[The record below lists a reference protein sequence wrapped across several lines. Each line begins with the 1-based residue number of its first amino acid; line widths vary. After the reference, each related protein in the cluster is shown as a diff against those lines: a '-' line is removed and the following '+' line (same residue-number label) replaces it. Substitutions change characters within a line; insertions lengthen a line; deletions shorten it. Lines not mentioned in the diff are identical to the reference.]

1 MKTFFTLSLV
11 LFVVSGLLGQTDCR
25 VKIVYS
31 MNKSLP
37 PSYTF
42 KTEPQAE
49 GAKYTWSFGDG
60 TYSDSP
66 TPTRTFKTSNY
77 YGIYVKVLN
86 ADGKICVGEI
96 KEKFEGTNM
105 ATPPV
110 SAILSG
116 KGKVKDLSTV
126 DGCGLVIALENGT
139 VLVPVQLLSNFL
151 LKEGQYVELAYELL
165 NEASKCNAGKSAK
178 IHRISEITANTTCR
192 LPISIVKNATNPVS
206 YTFRTETQP
215 EGSKYYWY
223 FGDGGT
229 SERPNPT
236 YTFKKSGTFTVNL
249 KVLHS
254 TGKVCYGEIKETFAG
269 ETIQACKA
277 YFTATN
283 QLWSDPAMMKKVV
296 FANLSTGDIKECLW
310 NFGDNTTST
319 ELKPTHEYAA
329 FGEYKVCLII
339 TTASGCKSD
348 YCATVKVA
356 EKPVVSGCAFDLI
369 IKPKPETPN
378 AFLFYAISKSE
389 ISASKWSF
397 GDGSVS
403 ELANPEH
410 KFEKPGIYEIKCTIT
425 TKDGCTET
433 RAIKHAVN
441 QLLLPACEGAFSIVL
456 YDPTDNKCNG
466 KAVVKLIDGNGV
478 EVKDIKYIWHENK
491 MGNTMENLCPDKPY
505 TVQAIIDGV
514 CQKSYSFSFLSKP
527 IWKLQNING
536 QNNFTVI
543 APVEGIQYEWN
554 FGNGVVL
561 KGATVNYDFGK
572 EGIYDV
578 TLKAVSETDFAEYSQ
593 QVVVAA
599 GITAATVL
607 KESEFKIFPN
617 PVKDVLRIYSGASL
631 TGNLFVEIINI
642 AGQKIYAQP
651 IDAEKLNSSEVNI
664 SHLKSGIYFLRITS
678 GRTLIADRKFIKEK

>member
-1 MKTFFTLSLV
+1 
-11 LFVVSGLLGQTDCR
+11 
-25 VKIVYS
+25 

-42 KTEPQAE
+42 KTDPQTE

-66 TPTRTFKTSNY
+66 MPTHKFKVSNY

-86 ADGKICVGEI
+86 PDGKTCVGEI
-96 KEKFEGTNM
+96 KEKFEGENAST
-105 ATPPV
+105 TPTP
-110 SAILSG
+110 AIISG

-139 VLVPVQLLSNFL
+139 ILVPVQMLSNFL
-151 LKEGQYVELAYELL
+151 LKEGQYVELAYEML
-165 NEASKCNAGKSAK
+165 NEAAKCQAGKPAK
-178 IHRISEITANTTCR
+178 IHRISEITTNTTCR
-192 LPISIVKNATNPVS
+192 LPISIIKNATSPVS
-206 YTFRTETQP
+206 YTFKTETQP

-223 FGDGGT
+223 FGDGGS

-236 YTFKKSGTFTVNL
+236 YTFKKGGSYPVTL

-269 ETIQACKA
+269 ETVQACKA
-277 YFTATN
+277 YFTASN
-283 QLWSDPAMMKKVV
+283 QMWSDPAMMKKMV

-348 YCATVKVA
+348 YCAVVKVA
-356 EKPVVSGCAFDLI
+356 DKPVVSGCAFDLVV
-369 IKPKPETPN
+369 KPKPETPN
-378 AFLFYAISKSE
+378 TFLFYAISRVE
-389 ISASKWSF
+389 ITAQKWSF
-397 GDGSVS
+397 GDGGVS

-433 RAIKHAVN
+433 RTIKHAVN
-441 QLLLPACEGAFSIVL
+441 PPLLPSCEGAFNIIL
-456 YDPTDNKCNG
+456 YDPTENKCNG
-466 KAVVKLIDGNGV
+466 KAVVKLIDGTGA
-478 EVKDIKYIWHENK
+478 EVKNVKYIWHENK
-491 MGNTMENLCPDKPY
+491 TGNTMEGLCPDRPY

-536 QNNFTVI
+536 KNNFTVI
-543 APVEGIQYEWN
+543 EPVEGIQYEWD

-561 KGATVNYDFGK
+561 KGASVDYNFEK

-578 TLKAVSETDFAEYSQ
+578 KLKAVSGADFSEYSQ

-599 GITAATVL
+599 GVTAATIL

-617 PVKDVLRIYSGASL
+617 PVRDVLRIYSGASL
-631 TGNLFVEIINI
+631 SGNLFIEIMNI

-651 IDAEKLNSSEVNI
+651 IDGDKLNSSEINI
-664 SHLKSGIYFLRITS
+664 SHLKSGIYFLRITN
-678 GRTLIADRKFIKEK
+678 GRTLLADRKFIKDK

>member
-1 MKTFFTLSLV
+1 MKTLFTSLLV
-11 LFVVSGLLGQTDCR
+11 LFVVSGLVGQTDCR
-25 VKIVYS
+25 VKIVFS

-42 KTEPQAE
+42 KTDPQVE

-66 TPTRTFKTSNY
+66 MPTHKFKVSNY
-77 YGIYVKVLN
+77 YGIYVKVHN
-86 ADGKICVGEI
+86 PDGKICVGEI
-96 KEKFEGTNM
+96 KEKFEGENVV
-105 ATPPV
+105 TPPAT
-110 SAILSG
+110 SILSG
-116 KGKVKDLSTV
+116 KGKVKDLSAT

-139 VLVPVQLLSNFL
+139 VLVPVQMLSNFL

-165 NEASKCNAGKSAK
+165 SEAAKCQAGKPAK
-178 IHRISEITANTTCR
+178 IHRITEITANTTCK
-192 LPISIVKNATNPVS
+192 LPISIVKNATNPIS
-206 YTFRTETQP
+206 YTFKTETQP
-215 EGSKYYWY
+215 DGSKYYWH

-236 YTFKKSGTFTVNL
+236 YTYKKAGTYAVTL
-249 KVLHS
+249 KVLHT

-269 ETIQACKA
+269 ETVQACKA
-277 YFTATN
+277 FFTASN
-283 QLWSDPAMMKKVV
+283 QMWSNPTMMKVVV
-296 FANLSTGDIKECLW
+296 FTNLSTGNIKECLW

-319 ELKPTHEYAA
+319 EKAPKHEYAA
-329 FGEYKVCLII
+329 FGEYKVCLTI
-339 TTASGCKSD
+339 TTTDGCKSD
-348 YCATVKVA
+348 YCTVVKVA
-356 EKPVVSGCAFDLI
+356 DRAVVTGCGFDLI
-369 IKPKPETPN
+369 VKPKPETPN
-378 AFLFYAISKSE
+378 TFLFYAISRAE
-389 ISASKWSF
+389 IATSKWSF

-441 QLLLPACEGAFSIVL
+441 QPLLPACEGAFSIVL

-491 MGNTMENLCPDKPY
+491 TGNTMEGLCPDRPY

-536 QNNFTVI
+536 KNNFTVI
-543 APVEGIQYEWN
+543 EPIEGIQYEWD

-561 KGATVNYDFGK
+561 KGASVDFDFEK
-572 EGIYDV
+572 EGIYEV
-578 TLKAVSETDFAEYSQ
+578 KLKAVSGADFSEYSQ

-599 GITAATVL
+599 GITAASIL
-607 KESEFKIFPN
+607 KESEFRIFPN
-617 PVKDVLRIYSGASL
+617 PVKDVLRVYSGASVSG
-631 TGNLFVEIINI
+631 TLFIEIMNI
-642 AGQKIYAQP
+642 AGQKIYDQP
-651 IDAEKLNSSEVNI
+651 IDGDKLNSSEINI
-664 SHLKSGIYFLRITS
+664 SYLKSGIYFLRITN
-678 GRTLIADRKFIKEK
+678 GRTLIADRKFIKDK